1 MAAQSQRLDPFEA
14 LDSIRD
20 AYRKYVETFQRFK
33 NPMIQDWVGEKL
45 ARGTLIFK
53 GPYIELNRRFQAGD
67 SFEDLISEGLLHT
80 ETPRCFTSRPEDKS
94 SPVVEL
100 YRHQSEAIRNIASG
114 RNTVIATGTGSGKS
128 FCFGIPIVSE
138 CLRLRDRGVK
148 GVKAII
154 VYPMNALA
162 NSQYDEFA
170 TRLHSSG
177 LKIALYTGD
186 TPNSKK
192 EALSSYLTLTGR
204 KEPYDSELLSREEI
218 KATPPDILLTNY
230 VMLEYILTRFE
241 DKEIFPAENM
251 GVLKFLVLD
260 EVHTYTGKQGADVA
274 YLIRR
279 LKQHTGTAGELVC
292 IGTSATVQSSAG
304 EDSSAAISYFA
315 SRLFG
320 EEFQREFVITETY
333 DEPLHEGDGVLPEK
347 VLVTDDML
355 KSFDGSAERTRA
367 LVEALL
373 GRHIPDDKATLREM
387 GDLLG
392 SQKTVQF
399 IEKVLFKNSL
409 SLDKLVEAYKAE
421 IRPESSDEEC
431 RRELN
436 AAIVAGMN
444 TEIDVRGKTQKRI
457 IPKIH
462 SFFSQG
468 REIKSCITQDAPH
481 LNDAGEVTCPECA
494 KKNKTRIRKTF
505 PLVFCRACG
514 QEYYGVEIMPDG
526 TLRPRDIDDI
536 EVEGEPAY
544 IFLGL
549 HDSEKT
555 PPPDIW
561 LTKTGN
567 LHDKYK
573 KYAEPRVATYCP
585 ECNKIYLNGGVE
597 PCHCPL
603 KMKVSVVAYPFL
615 FCPSEGCGV
624 FYDRRPREFNKLFSF
639 GTVGRS
645 TATDV
650 IVSNT
655 LNTLPEK
662 ERKILVFSDNRQ
674 DTALQAAHM
683 NNIQKRMH
691 FRRAL
696 YKVLQSA
703 EEPVELLEAGDR
715 IFKVLDREGV
725 MPKFSRSSGDSL
737 MMMGSS
743 KVEEN
748 AFKEYLLFNTII
760 ELGSSQRR
768 NQPNLE
774 DVGLLKISYR
784 NLDKLACKVDLWR
797 EAQEFLDINEIQR
810 QDFLT
815 GFLDIM
821 RYETA
826 IAYEYLLE
834 PRDFKMK
841 VESKLD
847 EEVLFHNE
855 LRIGQ
860 PHGYSDEAD
869 NNTRDARVYRLS
881 WKTGR
886 LVYWTSKVLQVD
898 RDRAAEIVKL
908 AARNLANNGWL
919 ERVRIRR
926 VGELLMINP
935 GSVLLSAPAGDSH
948 KVCKKCGLVHHFQ
961 ELNLCTGSK
970 CQDLVERHF
979 RDNYFR
985 FEYSRGFG
993 DIVPLNAAEHS
1004 AQIDGETRKNL
1015 EVKFRDPEEPLN
1027 VIVCTPTM
1035 ELGIDIGK
1043 LSAVYMRNV
1052 PPSPSNYAQRA
1063 GRAGR
1068 RSQAAIVNTF
1078 CGVGSRRGPHDQY
1091 FYRYPSKIIS
1101 GEISP
1106 PRFMLDNKALVRA
1119 HIHSLTLETIGARVP
1134 QKIGEI
1140 LDIEQE
1146 NLPLKPDFKRELEAA
1161 VSGAKSEIIRTVHDA
1176 LKTEIEQY
1184 NWFNDAFIEST
1195 INQFV
1200 QDFDSSFGYFRK
1212 EYEDLKKTRYAINA
1226 LGERE
1231 RLTNEMTWRRTAIE
1245 NKMSDMREGGKDYFT
1260 YRYLAGQ
1267 GFTPNYGFPTNITLL
1282 SLDRRGKRDAE
1293 EISLQRDRA
1302 IAVSEY
1308 APGNSIYYQGGRYI
1322 VSEARLKLRAGRP
1335 VTKSLLICP
1344 KCETYY
1350 MDDEIKTS
1358 GGACTCGASLQDQ
1371 NAINN
1376 AIEMPD
1382 QFAVRR
1388 QGITSDEEERMRLGY
1403 KVSEHYH
1410 RGPRVT
1416 LWNVLENGSKIL
1428 TLSYE
1433 HNGRIL
1439 RVNMGTRR
1447 VEADHQEDGFTLC
1460 TACNRWIFGDENVA
1474 RHLDTSNK
1482 SYHCWRNA
1490 TKEDIIGNL
1499 TLCTESLHDVVTLDC
1514 EPPEEV
1520 DPENYEAFYATL
1532 AQALIQG
1539 LQISMNIDVDEV
1551 ESFLLPKDEGK
1562 FGVLLYES
1570 AEGGA
1575 GILHALQQ
1583 TAVLHA
1589 VVQQTRE
1596 ILHEFDDPEDQC
1608 ERACY
1613 GCLCNYY
1620 NQAVHEIL
1628 DRKLVLPFLA
1638 RLEKAEIV
1646 QVDASKDGYDKLLG
1660 LCESDFEKMVLEAIH
1675 KRKLPLPTD
1684 VQKTIFDRDAPIAQ
1698 ADFYYERERLVV
1710 FVDGPDHEKDF
1721 VKESDRKKR
1730 EKLDAMGYRI
1740 FTIRHDEDLE
1750 NRITTL
1756 AEYLGV

>member
-1 MAAQSQRLDPFEA
+1 MAAKAQKLDPFEA
-14 LDSIRD
+14 LDNIRD
-20 AYRKYVETFQRFK
+20 AYRMYVETFQRFK
-33 NPMIQDWVGEKL
+33 NPMIKDWVGEKL
-45 ARGTLIFK
+45 AKGTLIFK
-53 GPYIELNRRFQAGD
+53 GPYIEINRRFQAGD
-67 SFEDLISEGLLHT
+67 SFQDLIFEGLLHK
-80 ETPRCFTSRPEDKS
+80 ETPRYFTSKPEDKS

-100 YRHQSEAIRNIASG
+100 YRHQSEAIRNIASS

-128 FCFGIPIVSE
+128 FCFGIPIISE
-138 CLRLRDRGVK
+138 CLRLRDEGVK

-162 NSQYDEFA
+162 NSQYDDFA

-186 TPNSKK
+186 TKNSRK
-192 EALSSYLTLTGR
+192 EAIASYFAFTGR
-204 KEPYDSELLSREEI
+204 KEPFDSELLSREEI

-241 DKEIFPAENM
+241 DKEIFPSENM
-251 GVLKFLVLD
+251 GVLRFLVLD
-260 EVHTYTGKQGADVA
+260 EVHTYTGTQGADVS

-292 IGTSATVQSSAG
+292 VGTSATVQSCG
-304 EDSSAAISYFA
+304 DEDAATAISHFA

-320 EEFQREFVITETY
+320 EEFQTASVITETY
-333 DEPLHEGDGVLPEK
+333 DEPPHEGDGVLPEE
-347 VLVTDDML
+347 VLLTDDML
-355 KSFDGSAERTRA
+355 NSFDGSIENTRV

-373 GRHIPDDKATLREM
+373 GRHIPDDKAILREM
-387 GDLLG
+387 GDLLSG
-392 SQKTVQF
+392 QKTVQF
-399 IEKVLFKNSL
+399 IEKVLFKNTL
-409 SLDKLVEAYKAE
+409 SLEELVEAYKAE

-431 RRELN
+431 WRELK
-436 AAIVAGMN
+436 AAFMAGMN
-444 TEIDVRGKTQKRI
+444 AEIDVRGRAQKRI

-468 REIKSCITQDAPH
+468 REIKSCITQDSPH

-494 KKNKTRIRKTF
+494 RKSKDRIRKTF

-536 EVEGEPAY
+536 DVEGEPAY
-544 IFLGL
+544 IFLGQ
-549 HDSEKT
+549 HDPEKT
-555 PPPDIW
+555 PPPDGW
-561 LTKTGN
+561 LTRTGN
-567 LHDKYK
+567 IQAKYK
-573 KYAEPRVATYCP
+573 EYVEPRIAIYCP
-585 ECNKIYLNGGVE
+585 ECNKIYLRGGAE
-597 PCHCPL
+597 PCNCPL
-603 KMKVSVVAYPFL
+603 KINVSVVAYPFL

-696 YKVLQSA
+696 YKVVQSA
-703 EEPVELLEAGDR
+703 KEPVELLGVGDM
-715 IFKVLDREGV
+715 IFKVLDQEGV
-725 MPKFSRSSGDSL
+725 MPRFSRSGGDSL

-748 AFKEYLLFNTII
+748 AFKEYLLFNTVI

-784 NLDKLACKVDLWR
+784 NLDKLASKADLWE
-797 EAQEFLDINEIQR
+797 EAKEFLDLNEIQR

-821 RYETA
+821 RYRTA
-826 IAYEYLLE
+826 IAYDYLLE
-834 PRDFKMK
+834 PRDFKIK
-841 VESKLD
+841 IESKLD
-847 EEVLFHNE
+847 EEALFHNE

-860 PHGYSDEAD
+860 PQGYSDEAD
-869 NNTRDARVYRLS
+869 NTTRDAQVHRLS
-881 WKTGR
+881 WKTGQ

-908 AARNLANNGWL
+908 VAKNLANNGWL
-919 ERVRIRR
+919 NRVKIKH

-935 GSVLLSAPAGDSH
+935 ASVLLSAPDGDSH

-970 CQDLVERHF
+970 CQDLVERDF
-979 RDNYFR
+979 QENYFR
-985 FEYSRGFG
+985 FEYSRDFG
-993 DIVPLNAAEHS
+993 EIVPLNAAEHS

-1015 EVKFRDPEEPLN
+1015 EVRFRDPEEPLN

-1035 ELGIDIGK
+1035 ELGIDIGE

-1068 RSQAAIVNTF
+1068 RSQTAIVNTF

-1119 HIHSLTLETIGARVP
+1119 HIHSLILETIGARVS

-1146 NLPLKPDFKRELEAA
+1146 NLPLKPDFKKELEAA
-1161 VSGAKSEIIRTVHDA
+1161 VSGAENDIIRTVHDT
-1176 LKTEIEQY
+1176 LKTEIKQY
-1184 NWFNDAFIEST
+1184 DWFNDAFIEST
-1195 INQFV
+1195 VNQFV
-1200 QDFDSSFGYFRK
+1200 QDFNKSFDYFRN
-1212 EYEDLKKTRYAINA
+1212 EYEDLKKTLYAINA
-1226 LGERE
+1226 LGGRE
-1231 RLTNEMTWRRTAIE
+1231 RLSYEMNWRRTAIE

-1260 YRYLAGQ
+1260 YRYLASQ

-1282 SLDRRGKRDAE
+1282 SLDHRGKHDAE

-1308 APGNSIYYQGGRYI
+1308 APGNSIYYQGSRYI

-1335 VTKSLLICP
+1335 VTKSLLVCP
-1344 KCETYY
+1344 TCRTYY

-1410 RGPRVT
+1410 RGPRVNF
-1416 LWNVLENGSKIL
+1416 WDVVENESKIL
-1428 TLSYE
+1428 TLCYE

-1439 RVNMGTRR
+1439 RVNMGTRKS
-1447 VEADHQEDGFTLC
+1447 EADNQENGFTLC
-1460 TACNRWIFGDENVA
+1460 TACNHWIFGEENVE
-1474 RHLDTSNK
+1474 RHLDTTNK

-1490 TKEDIIGNL
+1490 NEEDIIRNL
-1499 TLCTESLHDVVTLDC
+1499 TLYTESLHDVITLDC

-1520 DPENYEAFYATL
+1520 DPDNYEAFYTTL

-1551 ESFLLPKDEGK
+1551 GSLLLPRDGEK

-1583 TAVLHA
+1583 TAVMHD
-1589 VVQQTRE
+1589 VIRQTRE
-1596 ILHEFDDPEDQC
+1596 ILHEFDHPEDQC

-1628 DRKLVLPFLA
+1628 DRNLVLPFLA

-1646 QVDASKDGYDKLLG
+1646 QAGASKDEYDKLLG
-1660 LCESDFEKMVLEAIH
+1660 LCESDFEKRVLESIY

-1684 VQKTIFDRDAPIAQ
+1684 AQKNLFDGDVQVAQ
-1698 ADFYYERERLVV
+1698 ADFYYEGDRLAI
-1710 FVDGPDHEKDF
+1710 FVDGPDHDKDF
-1721 VKESDRKKR
+1721 VMERDRKIR
-1730 EKLDAMGYRI
+1730 EKLDGMGYRI
-1740 FTIRHDEDLE
+1740 FIIRYDEDLD
-1750 NRITTL
+1750 NQL
-1756 AEYLGV
+1756 ANLAKYLGV